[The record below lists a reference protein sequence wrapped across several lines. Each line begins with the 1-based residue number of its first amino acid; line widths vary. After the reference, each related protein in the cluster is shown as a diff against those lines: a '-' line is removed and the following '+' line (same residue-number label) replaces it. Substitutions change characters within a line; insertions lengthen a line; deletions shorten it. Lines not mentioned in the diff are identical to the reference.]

1 MKRLL
6 SILAGEAKES
16 VESVGKNINFYATVV
31 ATL

>member
-6 SILAGEAKES
+6 SILAAEAKES
-16 VESVGKNINFYATVV
+16 VENVGKNINFYATVV